1 MNCDNCKNK
10 KPDTVSVY
18 ALDELSGSMHS
29 ANRRSFILNI
39 ILIVLLLA
47 SWIGFFVYESQFET
61 VSTSTMTQEVEQQAD
76 GDGSNNFVGGDYYG
90 NSAENQNN
98 DNNDEIPAA

>member
-1 MNCDNCKNK
+1 MDCDNCKNK

-39 ILIVLLLA
+39 ILIILLLA
-47 SWIGFFVYESQFET
+47 SWIGFFVYESQFEDVVIT
-61 VSTSTMTQEVEQQAD
+61 AEQSAD
-76 GDGSNNFVGGDYYG
+76 TGDNYAVGGDYYG
-90 NSAENQNN
+90 NEAESHN
-98 DNNDEIPAA
+98 

>member
-1 MNCDNCKNK
+1 MDCENCKNK

-47 SWIGFFVYESQFET
+47 SWIGFSVYERQFDKT
-61 VSTSTMTQEVEQQAD
+61 VITTTQEVEQQAD
-76 GDGSNNFVGGDYYG
+76 GDSDNNFVGGDYYG
-90 NSAENQNN
+90 STAEGEDHNN
-98 DNNDEIPAA
+98 G

>member
-29 ANRRSFILNI
+29 ANRRLFIINI

-47 SWIGFFVYESQFET
+47 SWIGFFVYESQFEDQ
-61 VSTSTMTQEVEQQAD
+61 VITQEISQDTD
-76 GDGSNNFVGGDYYG
+76 GGDNSYSGDIIGGDYYG
-90 NSAENQNN
+90 ETNDQN
-98 DNNDEIPAA
+98 DSQETPT

>member
-1 MNCDNCKNK
+1 MDCNNCKNK

-29 ANRRSFILNI
+29 ANRRLFILNI

-47 SWIGFFVYESQFET
+47 SWIGFFVYESQYED
-61 VSTSTMTQEVEQQAD
+61 VSVMQDVDTGEGSAYVAGV
-76 GDGSNNFVGGDYYG
+76 GDVYYG
-90 NSAENQNN
+90 ESETNGQG
-98 DNNDEIPAA
+98 